1 MTAHHS
7 PAGETPG
14 PHCEEPRA
22 AFTLLFAASVDCS
35 PKGRAFLRF
44 YLTSALRCVPYM
56 LPWAAY
62 SADHQPHNSC
72 CVQYGGLC
80 TCSLA
85 LLLPRPNAS
94 GFLAWPWRLQTAL
107 PAEVPGPSDRSR
119 LELSLQG
126 RQATMLPGLFRATRW
141 FSLWKEILFPLYRA
155 SMRVISSSAGKLCS
169 TA

>member
-1 MTAHHS
+1 MRCKPRSLISSPRVWKVCPWGNSFLATAFSLSLFRSQLAFSRGEGDRAHHS

-35 PKGRAFLRF
+35 PKGRAFSRF

-85 LLLPRPNAS
+85 LLLP
-94 GFLAWPWRLQTAL
+94 L
-107 PAEVPGPSDRSR
+107 PQC
-119 LELSLQG
+119 LW
-126 RQATMLPGLFRATRW
+126 LPGLALEAADSFA
-141 FSLWKEILFPLYRA
+141 
-155 SMRVISSSAGKLCS
+155 C
-169 TA
+169 